1 MPKGIRKIDF
11 SFEDSTLTH
20 YGGMFLFQ
28 HFCRKLQIKRLLQR
42 HVSWQR
48 RHGTYHPAELI
59 LCLLYTMIAGLKR
72 VSDTRIL
79 AYNSSFQSL
88 LGVHNF
94 PVASTLR
101 EFLKSLS
108 AGELKGIIKVHDL
121 LRDKMRTLPAE
132 RTSVIFDMD
141 STVLPLFG
149 WKIQG
154 ARKGYNPKK
163 PQRPSY
169 HPLICFEG
177 HTQDTVHG
185 MLRPGD
191 THPASAALQFWREC
205 ERKIPSYVHRKRV
218 TIRTRADSGF
228 YSGEFI
234 ELLDGESAGYTI
246 VARLTRPLKE
256 RASDRHYRTFRRRG
270 KWQAARFLYHPQR
283 WKKPHRFVSIRRL
296 KPDIPEE
303 QGQLTLWEFKDY
315 IYHVFVHNLT
325 VGPASVWRFYKPRAR
340 AELDIRELKESL
352 PLGKVPT
359 LSRTVS
365 RGKEVAIGKLD
376 GVFPP
381 MTPYQVH

>member
-1 MPKGIRKIDF
+1 
-11 SFEDSTLTH
+11 
-20 YGGMFLFQ
+20 
-28 HFCRKLQIKRLLQR
+28 
-42 HVSWQR
+42 
-48 RHGTYHPAELI
+48 
-59 LCLLYTMIAGLKR
+59 MIAGLSR

-205 ERKIPSYVHRKRV
+205 KRKIPSYVHRKRV

-296 KPDIPEE
+296 KPDTPEE

-315 IYHVFVHNLT
+315 IYHVFVHNLP

-359 LSRTVS
+359 NSFLANTVHFELILLAYDLVNWFRRLCLPGKWKRATLRTLRMELLALPARLLKVGHRNVLKLPPGYIHQKLFQRTVG
-365 RGKEVAIGKLD
+365 RIERLRI
-376 GVFPP
+376 P
-381 MTPYQVH
+381 